1 MKKILLISKLVLG
14 TGIILLSLNS
24 CKQETKKEDPK
35 EVAEDQNEAKF
46 DDSNSKE
53 NDSEFLVD
61 ATEINLEEI
70 SIGQLAQQKST
81 NPEIKKF
88 GKMLVDDHTKLSGE
102 VKTVAESRNISLPT
116 SITED
121 GQEQYNKLNEKS
133 GLDFDKKFVDMMID
147 GHEKAIDKF
156 TKASKNSNDE
166 EIKTWASN
174 NIASLTAHLQHAKM
188 LKQDLDKK

>member
-14 TGIILLSLNS
+14 AGIILLSLNS
-24 CKQETKKEDPK
+24 CKQETKQEDPK

>member
-1 MKKILLISKLVLG
+1 MKKILLISKLVLA

-24 CKQETKKEDPK
+24 CKKETKQEDPK

-70 SIGQLAQQKST
+70 AIGQLAQQKST

-121 GQEQYNKLNEKS
+121 GKEQYNKLNEKS

>member
-1 MKKILLISKLVLG
+1 MKKILLISKLLLG
-14 TGIILLSLNS
+14 AGIILLSLNS
-24 CKQETKKEDPK
+24 CKNETKQEDPK

-70 SIGQLAQQKST
+70 AIGQLAQQKST

-102 VKTVAESRNISLPT
+102 VKTVAQTRNFSLPT

-121 GQEQYNKLNEKS
+121 GKEEYDKLNEKS

-156 TKASKNSNDE
+156 TSASKKSNDE

-174 NIASLTAHLQHAKM
+174 NIASLTAHLQHAKL

>member
-1 MKKILLISKLVLG
+1 MKKILLTSKLLLG
-14 TGIILLSLNS
+14 AGIILLSLNS
-24 CKQETKKEDPK
+24 CKNETKQEDPK

-53 NDSEFLVD
+53 NDSEFLVG

-70 SIGQLAQQKST
+70 AIGQLAQQKST

-102 VKTVAESRNISLPT
+102 VKTVAQARNFSLPT

-121 GQEQYNKLNEKS
+121 GQEKYNKLNEKS
-133 GLDFDKKFVDMMID
+133 GVDFDKKFVDMMVD

-156 TKASKNSNDE
+156 TKASKNSTDE

-188 LKQDLDKK
+188 LKQELDKK